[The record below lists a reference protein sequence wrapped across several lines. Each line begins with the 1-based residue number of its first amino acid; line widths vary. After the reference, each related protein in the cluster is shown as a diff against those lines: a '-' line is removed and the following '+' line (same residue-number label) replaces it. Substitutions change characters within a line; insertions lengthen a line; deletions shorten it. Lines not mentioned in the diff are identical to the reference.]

1 LQQCPK
7 LYKIKLEKNS
17 IDNLDKLKCLA
28 GYNIAKINL
37 ADNPIVASNAN
48 YKNELFELIPTLKA
62 IDGTDKNGELVE
74 STVYGDEEDEEEE
87 DEPYDD
93 AEGEEKEDDVSG
105 EDFEDEDDED
115 DEDEED
121 EEDEK
126 PNKKT
131 KH

>member
-1 LQQCPK
+1 LKQCPE
-7 LYKIKLEKNS
+7 LYKINLENNN
-17 IDNLDKLKCLA
+17 IRTLAKLKCLA
-28 GYNIAKINL
+28 GHKITKIYL
-37 ADNPIVASNAN
+37 FGNPVATNAN
-48 YKNELFELIPTLKA
+48 YKNELFELIPTLKT
-62 IDGTDKNGELVE
+62 IDGTDKNGEPVE